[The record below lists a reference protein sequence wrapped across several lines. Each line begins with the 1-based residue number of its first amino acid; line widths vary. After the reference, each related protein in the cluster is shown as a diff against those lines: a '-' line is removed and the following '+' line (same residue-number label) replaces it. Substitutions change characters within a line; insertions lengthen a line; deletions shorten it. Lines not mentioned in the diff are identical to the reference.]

1 MKKTITSIFC
11 ISILNISLAEIQYN
25 ALITKEH
32 NKYTREEWNPSEP
45 TLPDSPYDS
54 HIFVNT
60 DVTTSGDKLA
70 VLDTKTGLEW
80 LNLKETYNNSY
91 SDVTSR
97 LLSDLEGW
105 RYPTESE
112 VLDFHSRILG
122 NTNLYLTRWTDSY
135 SGSVSNTDIQNYTN
149 IIERTYRVSS
159 GRSYKGAFKQDDNS
173 SQCLSFYVSTTVYSG
188 ISGYDVCSY
197 DDNGS
202 SNYGFYL
209 ISTGVTLSAQEN
221 PGINSPVILED

>member
-1 MKKTITSIFC
+1 MKKTIISIFC
-11 ISILNISLAEIQYN
+11 FGILNISLAEIQYN

-32 NKYTREEWNPSEP
+32 NKYTREEWSPSEP
-45 TLPDSPYDS
+45 NLPDSPYDS

-60 DVTTSGDKLA
+60 DLTTSGDKLA

-97 LLSDLEGW
+97 LSSDLEGW

-135 SGSVSNTDIQNYTN
+135 SSSVSNTDIQNYTN
-149 IIERTYRVSS
+149 IIERTYRISS
-159 GRSYKGAFKQDDNS
+159 GRGYSGAFKQDDNS
-173 SQCLSFYVSTTVYSG
+173 FQCLSFYVSTTVYSG
-188 ISGYDVCSY
+188 ISGYDVCSPNN
-197 DDNGS
+197 NGV

-209 ISTGVTLSAQEN
+209 ISTGITLSAQEN